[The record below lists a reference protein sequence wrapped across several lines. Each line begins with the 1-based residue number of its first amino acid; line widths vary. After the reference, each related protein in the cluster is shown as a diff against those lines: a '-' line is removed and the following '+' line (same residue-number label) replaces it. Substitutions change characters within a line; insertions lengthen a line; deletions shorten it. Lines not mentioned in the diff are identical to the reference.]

1 MSKLMKIKY
10 LKVFFA
16 IILLHSVYSFASAKT
31 NEDSKRNILAGA
43 GKISIP
49 FIENQGQ
56 MDKKVK
62 FYANTFAGNVFITDN
77 ADIVYSLTKRDAFN
91 NIEHANLK
99 ESLIGRNSSDIHGE
113 DKSSSVVNCFVG
125 NSNNWKNSIPSYAT
139 VALGE
144 VYNGVHLNLK
154 AYGKNVEKLFVVDP
168 FGKVSDIRV
177 LVEGADGL
185 SINDSGELE
194 VQTELGIAKFTK
206 PVAYQEINGEKNYV
220 QASYNVCND
229 NLTYGFN
236 VASYN
241 HDYPIVI
248 DPLLASTYLGGTNED
263 VIFGIAF
270 GQNGEV
276 YVTGSSKSYYNPE
289 DFPTTEGAYD
299 TTINGGYN
307 VFISKFDSGLTT
319 LLISTFLGGSVGDAP
334 SDIKIDSSGNV
345 IVYGYSTSSDF
356 PTTVGAYN
364 RTYKG
369 GSAGDL
375 FVSKLD
381 TDLTSLLASTFL
393 GGSGNDQPY
402 TMSLDSSDNIILCG
416 QTASSDFQT
425 TATAYSKTLHGVTDG
440 YIAKFNNDLTSLLA
454 STFVGGSSA
463 DYLEGHATDSSGNI
477 FVVGY
482 TYSSNYPTTTGVY
495 NQTLH
500 GSTDIFISKLNSTL
514 SSLVASTLIGGTSD
528 EDGNV
533 SPSTAIAVDPS
544 DNVYITGV
552 TGSSNYPTTTGAYDE
567 TSNSYGPFVS
577 KLSNDLTTLT
587 ASTYLGTNADG
598 QFLKF
603 DSDGNLFI
611 SGYAN
616 DDSFPTTAGAFSRTF
631 GGSSDIFISK
641 MDSDLTSLLA
651 STYLGGSSWDFPK
664 KLVIDSSGNIY
675 SVGYTS
681 SSDFPTS
688 TSAYDTTSN
697 ASVDGFIT
705 KLDNNLSKTPPVANA
720 GPDQTLAEE
729 SLVTLDGTASSD
741 PDGTIASYSWSQA
754 GGISVTL
761 SDDTASQPTF
771 TAPTIDSPEEV
782 LTFTLTVTD
791 NDGLQNTDSVVITV
805 TDLVP
810 VPPVANAGPDQTV
823 NEEALVTL
831 DGTASS
837 DSDGTISSYLW
848 SQAGGI
854 SVTLSD
860 DSASQPTFTAPAI
873 SNTEEVLTF
882 TLTVT
887 DNDELQSSDSVVITV
902 TNLPISPVANAG
914 PDQTVN
920 EETLVVLDGTASS
933 DSDGTI
939 SSYLWSQAGG
949 ISVTLSDDSASQPT
963 FTSPAISN
971 TEEVLTFTLTVT
983 DNDGLEDTDNVV
995 VTVTNVCTYTISSET
1010 TSFASSGGN
1019 GSATLTTSEGCDWT
1033 ALSDSD
1039 WITITSGDSG
1049 SGAGVI
1055 SFTVSA
1061 NNGTEQRDGSITAGG
1076 QTQNI
1081 SQQGATPPGNSPDLK
1096 VNTVVPSP
1104 NKIKSGKRMTIK
1116 ATIKNIGKKSAA
1128 ASTVFFYLSS
1138 NSNSESVDGDILL
1151 GKKSV
1156 KLLGKNKSTPVSL
1169 KSKINANS
1177 GKYFIKAK
1185 CDGNSVVT
1193 ESNENNN
1200 IGVSR
1205 GVSVTR

>member
-1 MSKLMKIKY
+1 MKIKY
-10 LKVFFA
+10 LKVLFA
-16 IILLHSVYSFASAKT
+16 IILLLPFYSFASAKT
-31 NEDSKRNILAGA
+31 NEDSKQNIISSA

-62 FYANTFAGNVFITDN
+62 FYANTFAGNVFITDK
-77 ADIVYSLTKRDAFN
+77 ADIVYSLTKRDSLN
-91 NIEHANLK
+91 SVEHANLK
-99 ESLIGRNSSDIHGE
+99 ESLIGRNSVDIHGE
-113 DKSSSVVNCFVG
+113 EKSSSMVNYFVG
-125 NSNNWKNSIPSYAT
+125 NSSNWKNNISSYNT

-144 VYNGVHLNLK
+144 VYDGIHLNLK

-168 FGKVSDIRV
+168 CGKISDIRV
-177 LVEGADGL
+177 MVEGADGL
-185 SINDSGELE
+185 TVNESGELE
-194 VQTELGIAKFTK
+194 VKTELGTAKFTK
-206 PVAYQEINGEKNYV
+206 PVAYQDIRGEKNYI
-220 QASYNVCND
+220 QASYNVSDD
-229 NLTYGFN
+229 NLTYGFK

-241 HDYPIVI
+241 HDYPVII
-248 DPLLASTYLGGTNED
+248 DPLLASTFLGGTNED

-299 TTINGGYN
+299 TTINGGSN

-319 LLISTFLGGSVGDAP
+319 LSASTFLGGSVGDAP
-334 SDIKIDSSGNV
+334 SDIKIDSNGNV

-375 FVSKLD
+375 FVSMFD
-381 TDLTSLLASTFL
+381 VDLSSLLASTFL

-402 TMSLDSSDNIILCG
+402 TMSLDSSDNIIICG

-425 TATAYSKTLHGVTDG
+425 TATAYSKSLHGVTDG

-454 STFVGGSSA
+454 STFIGGSSA

-514 SSLVASTLIGGTSD
+514 SSLVASTLIGGTSG

-533 SPSTAIAVDPS
+533 SPSTAIAIDTS
-544 DNVYITGV
+544 DNVYVTGV

-587 ASTYLGTNADG
+587 ASTYLGSNADG

-616 DDSFPTTAGAFSRTF
+616 DDNFPTTAGAFSGTF

-641 MDSDLTSLLA
+641 MNSDLTSLLA

-664 KLVIDSSGNIY
+664 KLAIDSFRNIY
-675 SVGYTS
+675 SIGYTS

-688 TSAYDTTSN
+688 TSAYDTTQN
-697 ASVDGFIT
+697 ESVDGFIA

-720 GPDQTLAEE
+720 GPDQTIQEE
-729 SLVTLDGTASSD
+729 LLVTLDGTASSD
-741 PDGTIASYSWSQA
+741 TDGTIASYSWSQA
-754 GGISVTL
+754 GGVSVSL

-771 TAPTIDSPEEV
+771 TAPSIDTPEEV

-805 TDLVP
+805 TDSVP

-823 NEEALVTL
+823 NEEALVQL

-848 SQAGGI
+848 SQTGGILVTLSDDSASQPTFTSPAITNTEEVLTFTLTVTDNDALQSSDSVVITVTNLAILPVANAGTDQTVNEETLVELDGTASSDSDGTISSYLWSQTGGI

-873 SNTEEVLTF
+873 SNAEEVF
-882 TLTVT
+882 
-887 DNDELQSSDSVVITV
+887 
-902 TNLPISPVANAG
+902 
-914 PDQTVN
+914 
-920 EETLVVLDGTASS
+920 
-933 DSDGTI
+933 
-939 SSYLWSQAGG
+939 
-949 ISVTLSDDSASQPT
+949 
-963 FTSPAISN
+963 
-971 TEEVLTFTLTVT
+971 TFTLTVT
-983 DNDGLEDTDNVV
+983 DNDGLQSSDNVV

-1010 TSFASSGGN
+1010 SSFSSSGGN

-1033 ALSDSD
+1033 ALSDFD

-1049 SGAGVI
+1049 SGSGVI

-1061 NNGTEQRDGSITAGG
+1061 NSGTEQRDGNITAGG

-1081 SQQGATPPGNSPDLK
+1081 SQQGATPPENSPDLK
-1096 VNTVVPSP
+1096 VNTVVASP
-1104 NKIKSGKRMTIK
+1104 NKIKSGKKATIK

-1138 NSNSESVDGDILL
+1138 NNNTESVDGDILL

-1156 KLLGKNKSTPVSL
+1156 KLLGKNKSTPVSI
-1169 KSKINANS
+1169 KAKINTKS
-1177 GKYFIKAK
+1177 GKYFIKVK
-1185 CDGNSVVT
+1185 CDGNNVVT